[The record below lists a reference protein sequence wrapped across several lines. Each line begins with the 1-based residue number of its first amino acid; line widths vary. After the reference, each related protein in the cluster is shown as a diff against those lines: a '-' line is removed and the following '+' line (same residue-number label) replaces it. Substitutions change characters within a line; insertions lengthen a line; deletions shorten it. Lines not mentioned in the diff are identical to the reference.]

1 MSGFNRT
8 LDARQAEVNLAVLL
22 QDYIL
27 ASSKF
32 ATDQSAITALLKERL
47 FKKPSVYQSLS
58 AFDGIRPYAF
68 PAADPLAIAFTAI
81 GNGTAPTVY
90 VFRIGDADLIK
101 IRSFTYDITTTSDPY
116 APFMAW
122 ALSGQDS
129 PCPASDFS
137 MVQVT
142 ATSSLVGTFTSN
154 NAVWLADEIPCSG
167 NKYLHLFGY
176 NQDAA
181 DLIAACQDSTNA
193 FFSLQLIK

>member
-1 MSGFNRT
+1 
-8 LDARQAEVNLAVLL
+8 
-22 QDYIL
+22 
-27 ASSKF
+27 
-32 ATDQSAITALLKERL
+32 
-47 FKKPSVYQSLS
+47 
-58 AFDGIRPYAF
+58 
-68 PAADPLAIAFTAI
+68 
-81 GNGTAPTVY
+81 
-90 VFRIGDADLIK
+90 
-101 IRSFTYDITTTSDPY
+101 
-116 APFMAW
+116 
-122 ALSGQDS
+122 
-129 PCPASDFS
+129 